1 MADTSPLLA
10 SLLLGQKRRTDPLEA
25 QRKFGQE
32 LIIKGGSTA
41 PLGSGNALE
50 GLARALQ
57 GGLGGLVAGYAD
69 QQEQEK
75 GKKQVETLSK
85 ISGAN
90 SKDELTAAIKG
101 SELDSDLAGP
111 LMAQL
116 LQQKQAQFQRGT
128 VADTM
133 FPQGGAPGTPG
144 PGLVIN
150 MNKPTQVSGTI
161 PPEWEPHI
169 QKAAQA
175 TGLPVDLLKRQLLAE
190 SGGNANAVS
199 PAGAGGPA
207 QLMPGTATDLG
218 VTNRFDPATSIPAGA
233 TYLKQQFDKYGGN
246 LNHALAAYNFGPGN
260 VDNWLKGGGDPS
272 KLPQETQAYIAKV
285 AGGPQ
290 QPGIPQQG
298 DAPQV
303 AQAPSATSE
312 PPTVPRPQL
321 SPERQQF
328 YRNAVN
334 AGAMTG
340 EQAAQGAY
348 KETHDQW
355 QADQLRATEIWK
367 DQQQSKRIQ
376 ETGAQQLG
384 QKAPMEMIAKRV
396 DNYETKVRPAAMAAI
411 NDIQSIHQTR
421 QVLDAG
427 AFTGTGAEAKTLAAK
442 IGEQLGIPSE
452 QAQNTQVLGATLA
465 KRVLAGAGGTLGT
478 GFSNADRDFMEKA
491 QGGQLSMDEGAL
503 RRILDIG
510 EKQARQTLKNHDV
523 EAARVQQLPGM
534 GQLGSQQFQVPQAP
548 AYDEF
553 NKANPLAPLQTG
565 PAAPQ
570 AATADIPMVN
580 TPDEARKL
588 PPGTTFRTPDGRTL
602 VR

>member
-1 MADTSPLLA
+1 MVDPLQMSLA
-10 SLLLGQKRRTDPLEA
+10 TLLKKRVDPIENQRAYGQK
-25 QRKFGQE
+25 
-32 LIIKGGSTA
+32 LILQGASTA
-41 PLGSGNALE
+41 PLQSGHWLE
-50 GLARALQ
+50 GLSRALQ
-57 GGLGGLVAGYAD
+57 GGLGGYFVGQANQA
-69 QQEQEK
+69 EEAK
-75 GKKQVETLSK
+75 GKKQVETLGK
-85 ISGAN
+85 IAGAN
-90 SKDELTAAIKG
+90 SKEELTAAIQG
-101 SELDSDLAGP
+101 SDLDSDLAGP
-111 LMAQL
+111 LIAQI
-116 LQQKQAQFQRGT
+116 LQGKQAEFQRGT
-128 VADTM
+128 VANSM
-133 FPQGGAPGTPG
+133 FPQGGAPG

-169 QKAAQA
+169 QKASQA
-175 TGLPVDLLKRQLLAE
+175 TGLPVDLLKKQLLAE

-207 QLMPGTATDLG
+207 QLMPGTASDLG

-233 TYLKQQFDKYGGN
+233 AYLKQQVDKYGN
-246 LNHALAAYNFGPGN
+246 IPHALAAYNFGPGN
-260 VDNWLKGGGDPS
+260 VDNWLKSGGDPS

-290 QPGIPQQG
+290 QAGIPQQG
-298 DAPQV
+298 DAAPQV

-328 YRNAVN
+328 YRNQVLS
-334 AGAMTG
+334 GGMTG

-396 DNYETKVRPAAMAAI
+396 DNYENKIRPAALSAANEI
-411 NDIQSIHQTR
+411 PAIHQIR

-427 AFTGTGAEAKTLAAK
+427 AFTGTGAEAKMALAK
-442 IGEQLGIPSE
+442 VGEQLGIPSD
-452 QAQNTQVLGATLA
+452 QAQNTQVLGAVLA
-465 KRVLAGAGGTLGT
+465 KRVIAAMGGSLGNQV
-478 GFSNADRDFMEKA
+478 SNADVKFMKQA
-491 QGGQLSMDEGAL
+491 QGGEITMDETAIRNIL
-503 RRILDIG
+503 RIG
-510 EKQARQTLKNHDV
+510 EESAHRIIKQHDQ
-523 EAARVQQLPGM
+523 EAARVMRLPGV
-534 GQLGSQQFQVPQAP
+534 GQLGADQFQIPAP
-548 AYDEF
+548 PTYDEF
-553 NKANPLAPLQTG
+553 NKANPMPQAQ
-565 PAAPQ
+565 AAPQ
-570 AATADIPMVN
+570 AATAEVPTVN